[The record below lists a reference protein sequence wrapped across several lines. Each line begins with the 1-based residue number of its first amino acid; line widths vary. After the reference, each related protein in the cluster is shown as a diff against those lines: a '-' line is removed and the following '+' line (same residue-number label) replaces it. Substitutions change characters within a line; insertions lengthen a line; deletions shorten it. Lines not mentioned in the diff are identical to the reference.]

1 MTINSIFYGRARV
14 IHFVGIGGIGMS
26 GIAEIMLSSG
36 LEVHGSDLNEN
47 DNIRN
52 LRTRGAIIQIGHHSH
67 HVQDA
72 DVLVISSAIKPN
84 NPEVLEAHLR
94 NIPVISRAQM
104 LAELMR
110 LQYGIAIS
118 GSHGKTTTT
127 SLVATMLQHAQ
138 LDPTVI
144 IGGKVN
150 QLGSNAMLGQGPF
163 LVAEADESDGS
174 FLLLSPSIAVITNID
189 PEHLDYWKG
198 GINQLKK
205 EFSNFAN
212 KLPFFGLCVAGTDS
226 EHVRAILPGINRR
239 FVTYAIENPA
249 DYTAVDIKHVGL
261 NTHFS
266 VFKHGNLLGNICLHL
281 VGRHNVQNA
290 LAAIAVGDELGI
302 PFSAMAQTLADFQG
316 VQRRFTLVGQVKDI
330 TVIDDY
336 GHHPVEIDAV
346 LCAAKV
352 TFPGRRIAV
361 LFQPHRYTRTFH
373 LFHEF
378 KNAFGAA
385 DIAILSDIYSAGES
399 KIEGISSEKL
409 AAACQQE
416 GFSQVQYGGS
426 LENATKTIAQLSK
439 AGDVIITL
447 GAGSITHSAPQ
458 LVEMISA
465 SHRDITTA

>member
-1 MTINSIFYGRARV
+1 MTINSIFYGRVRV

-52 LRTRGAIIQIGHHSH
+52 LRKRGALIKTGHQAH
-67 HVQDA
+67 HVLDA
-72 DVLVISSAIKPN
+72 DVLVISSAVKAD
-84 NPEVLEAHLR
+84 NPEVFEAHRR

-110 LQYGIAIS
+110 LQYGIAIA

-174 FLLLSPSIAVITNID
+174 FLLLSPSIAVITNLD

-198 GINQLKK
+198 GINELKS

-212 KLPFFGLCVAGTDS
+212 KLPFFGLCVACIDA

-239 FVTYAIENPA
+239 FVTYGIEHAA
-249 DYTAVDIKHVGL
+249 DYRAFNIKHDGL
-261 NTHFS
+261 YTNFS
-266 VFKHGNLLGNICLHL
+266 VSKHGQPVGDICLHL
-281 VGRHNVQNA
+281 VGRHNVLNT

-302 PFSAMAQTLADFQG
+302 PFETMAEALLVFQG
-316 VQRRFTLVGQVKDI
+316 VQRRFTLVGHVQDI

-336 GHHPVEIDAV
+336 GHHPAEIDAV
-346 LCAAKV
+346 LQAARV
-352 TFPGRRIAV
+352 TFPNRRLAV

-373 LFHEF
+373 LFDEF
-378 KNAFGAA
+378 KSAFNAA
-385 DIAILSDIYSAGES
+385 DIAILSDIYSAGETA
-399 KIEGISSEKL
+399 IEGISSEKL
-409 AAACQQE
+409 AIACQQE

-426 LENATKTIAQLSK
+426 LEDSTKTIAQLLK
-439 AGDVIITL
+439 PGDVIITL

-458 LVEMISA
+458 LLEMIH
-465 SHRDITTA
+465 HRTGM

>member
-1 MTINSIFYGRARV
+1 MTINSIFYGRVRV

-26 GIAEIMLSSG
+26 GIAEIMISSG

-47 DNIRN
+47 DSIRN
-52 LRTRGAIIQIGHHSH
+52 LRARGATIQLGHQAQ
-67 HVQDA
+67 HVLDA
-72 DVLVISSAIKPN
+72 DVLVTSSAIRPD
-84 NPEVLEAHLR
+84 NPEVLAAHLR
-94 NIPVISRAQM
+94 KIPVISRAQM

-110 LQYGIAIS
+110 LQYGIAIA

-150 QLGSNAMLGQGPF
+150 QLDSNAMLGQGPF

-198 GINQLKK
+198 GINQLKQ
-205 EFSNFAN
+205 EFTNFAN
-212 KLPFFGLCVAGTDS
+212 KLPFFGLCVACTDA

-239 FVTYAIENPA
+239 FVTYAIENSA
-249 DYTAVDIKHVGL
+249 DYTAVDIIHAGL

-266 VFKHGNLLGNICLHL
+266 VLKYGNLLGKIHLHL

-302 PFSAMAQTLADFQG
+302 PFAAMAQTLADFQG
-316 VQRRFTLVGQVKDI
+316 VQRRFTLVDQVKGI
-330 TVIDDY
+330 TIIDDY
-336 GHHPVEIDAV
+336 GHHPVEVDAV
-346 LCAAKV
+346 LQAAKV
-352 TFPGRRIAV
+352 TFPSRRIVV
-361 LFQPHRYTRTFH
+361 LFQPHRYTRTLH

-378 KNAFGAA
+378 KNAFSSA
-385 DIAILSDIYSAGES
+385 DIAILSDIYSAGEN
-399 KIEGISSEKL
+399 IIDGISSEKL
-409 AAACQQE
+409 ATACQQE
-416 GFSQVQYGGS
+416 GFPQVQYGGS
-426 LENATKTIAQLSK
+426 LENATNTLAQLLK
-439 AGDVIITL
+439 TGDVIITL
-447 GAGSITHSAPQ
+447 GAGSITQSASRLVEIIQHSAR
-458 LVEMISA
+458 I
-465 SHRDITTA
+465 